1 MESAIGCEPPALQM
15 THSYDAQHN
24 EFCAYVLSEE
34 ETPFGLTLGNFKSF
48 ATSTP
53 KGAVRGLWDANTDQ
67 IIFGTHQIAY
77 RLRDRQRTFFPRE
90 LKREFTF
97 LPYAQISE
105 FALDERVRV
114 TECFYVPHG
123 PKHDRAVGFVVDV
136 TVHNAGSEPAEVA
149 VFPWALIVGQRFYGE
164 PEKEVHAAVVGDY
177 VRVWNQET
185 GATRWWGASRQ
196 PHALV
201 VALREQ
207 VLLAAIGR
215 GALREEDHLE
225 EVTPKLAE
233 FVAGR
238 IFGALE
244 YRIEVAAG
252 ARETLRVAIVH
263 DVKGDAAARA
273 MFDDLLA
280 DDRALHAT
288 QRYFANALADARL
301 MTPSLVVNR
310 GVVWAKCNMLRVIK
324 EYPQGWGS
332 TNSPPSDILV
342 SRDTS
347 WFVHGFDYF
356 LPQFSRDAIE
366 LFNRFIEPSGQVVEY
381 VRGVS
386 GFSTSYEL
394 NINDDTP
401 LHLIAILHHY
411 NATLDHEWVGRLLPL
426 IVKIADYLLTQRD
439 GNGLVYCN
447 AKGVDMHGITSWRNI
462 IPFYTLDG
470 AVTEINAEAVFA
482 LDAAAMLC
490 AVAGD
495 GEHWATYSQ
504 EARTMREKMIAHLYN
519 ADTGAFVLNY
529 DKDGNY
535 QDNLTADEVFPVLF
549 NIAAPAERRRIL
561 ERLSE
566 SDFVTPVGLRTISIA
581 DSWYFPSHGFGLLGG
596 IWPDLTLW
604 FAVALARN
612 GFPERAA
619 HWLEAIYASMEA
631 GVSRNTVPGQF
642 AEWFDGGSLTNRGMY
657 MSPWTS
663 AKYLWAVAET
673 VCGLDG
679 YRTSGRPHLSPLIP
693 PEWNWTAAV
702 RVRWGAGRCTYVI
715 DTKRR
720 LIFGDMRE
728 ASAEEPYR
736 CIYAGRDVS
745 DEVTTS
751 PFEVGAVAFED
762 EGGAV
767 RMFICNSLDAARE
780 VSIEFRGRA
789 VRRKVA
795 AGELDD
801 FMLTGRPVEREAFAS
816 PSDLRALSA
825 EPV

>member
-1 MESAIGCEPPALQM
+1 MEKPIGCEPRALQM

-34 ETPFGLTLGNFKSF
+34 ETPFGLTLGNFRSF
-48 ATSTP
+48 ASSTP
-53 KGAVRGLWDANTDQ
+53 KGAVRGLWDASTDQ

-77 RLRDRQRTFFPRE
+77 RLRERQRTLFPRE
-90 LKREFTF
+90 LRREFTF

-105 FALDERVRV
+105 FALDECIRV

-123 PKHDRAVGFVVDV
+123 PKHDRAVAFIVDV
-136 TVHNAGSEPAEVA
+136 SIHNAGSEPAEIA

-164 PEKEVHAAVVGDY
+164 PEKEVHAGVAGDY

-244 YRIEVAAG
+244 YRINVAPG

-263 DVKGDAAARA
+263 DVKGDPAARTT
-273 MFDDLLA
+273 FDDLLS

-288 QRYFANALADARL
+288 QRYYANALADARL
-301 MTPSLVVNR
+301 MTPSPVVNR

-356 LPQFSRDAIE
+356 LPQFGRDAIE

-411 NATLDHEWVGRLLPL
+411 NATLDHAWVEKLLPL
-426 IVKIADYLLTQRD
+426 IVKIADYLLSQRD
-439 GNGLVYCN
+439 NNGLVYCN

-482 LDAAAMLC
+482 LEAAAMLC

-495 GEHWATYSQ
+495 TEHWHTYSQ
-504 EARTMREKMIAHLYN
+504 EAQAMRERMMTHLYN

-612 GFPERAA
+612 GYPERAT
-619 HWLEAIYASMEA
+619 HWLEAIYASMEG

-642 AEWFDGGSLTNRGMY
+642 AEWFDGGSMTNRGMY

-693 PEWNWTAAV
+693 PEWSWTAAV

-745 DEVTTS
+745 DEVATS

-780 VSIEFRGRA
+780 VSIEFRGRTI
-789 VRRKVA
+789 RRRVA
-795 AGELDD
+795 AGELAD
-801 FMLTGRPVEREAFAS
+801 FVASGRPVEREAFAS
-816 PSDLRALSA
+816 ASDLRALSA
-825 EPV
+825 EPN